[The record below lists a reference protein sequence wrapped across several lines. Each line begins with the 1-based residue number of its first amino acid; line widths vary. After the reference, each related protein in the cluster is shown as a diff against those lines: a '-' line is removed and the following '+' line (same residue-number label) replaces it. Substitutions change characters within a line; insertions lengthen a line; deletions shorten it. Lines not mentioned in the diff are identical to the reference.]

1 MSQPHNVAAWDA
13 SSAPA
18 PAADAAVPK
27 PVHPFFVRLS
37 HWLTVIAT
45 IALVISGVELI
56 ISHPRFYWGEVGNVN
71 TPTVF
76 TLPIPASRATV
87 PTGYAYTLPD
97 QNGWSRSLH
106 FQSAWLMLFVGAA
119 YLLMSLRSGHL
130 VRRLVPA
137 PSDRSWSALRTS
149 IVAHA
154 SPDPQ
159 EPGRYNVLQR
169 TAYLSVIFI
178 LLPMVVWTGLAMA
191 PGFTAVFPASVTI
204 LGGHQSARTL
214 HFVSMIGMVAF
225 TIVHVAMVA
234 RAGFRRQMR
243 AMLTDIP
250 EGEA

>member
-1 MSQPHNVAAWDA
+1 MSQPPQSADWATASAVASTAKA
-13 SSAPA
+13 TTP
-18 PAADAAVPK
+18 V
-27 PVHPFFVRLS
+27 PVHPYFVRLS

-45 IALVISGVELI
+45 VALVISGVELI

-71 TPTVF
+71 TPTLF

-87 PTGYAYTLPD
+87 PTGYAFTLPD

-119 YLLMSLRSGHL
+119 YLLVSLRSGHL
-130 VRRLVPA
+130 ARRLIPA
-137 PSDRSWSALRTS
+137 PSDRSWHALRKS
-149 IVAHA
+149 IIAHS
-154 SPDPQ
+154 SPELQ

-243 AMLTDIP
+243 ALLTDVP
-250 EGEA
+250 EGEV